1 MRTHE
6 SSPRSSYRS
15 GHPSGPLVDLGWEP
29 GLGSGLGLFE
39 ALGALVLGLV
49 PYAYWS

>member
-1 MRTHE
+1 MSLALDPATE
-6 SSPRSSYRS
+6 G

-29 GLGSGLGLFE
+29 GLGLFE